1 MSAAPSALNTN
12 RSTEKRFWAPAEL
25 ENPPFSLYIV
35 WLRHWSGKARVKHVI
50 SIADLRSTWSKSVDA
65 IYMFM
70 SMELTAR
77 VRLAKDVL
85 MQKVGDDAI
94 LLNLNTENYFTLD
107 EVGTRIIDTLQESDS
122 VTQAVRKLV
131 GIYEVDEGKLTK
143 DAVRL
148 VEECEQHGLLQIT
161 EA

>member
-1 MSAAPSALNTN
+1 MSSPKRRRNLKIQRLASDGRPPTEIYLLCKETAPD
-12 RSTEKRFWAPAEL
+12 
-25 ENPPFSLYIV
+25 
-35 WLRHWSGKARVKHVI
+35 VK
-50 SIADLRSTWSKSVDA
+50 
-65 IYMFM
+65 FM

-77 VRLAKDVL
+77 VRLAEDVL
-85 MQKVGDDAI
+85 IQKVGDDAI
-94 LLNLNTENYFTLD
+94 LLNLNTENYFALD

-122 VTQAVRKLV
+122 VAQAVGKLV

-161 EA
+161 QA

>member
-1 MSAAPSALNTN
+1 MN
-12 RSTEKRFWAPAEL
+12 
-25 ENPPFSLYIV
+25 I
-35 WLRHWSGKARVKHVI
+35 
-50 SIADLRSTWSKSVDA
+50 
-65 IYMFM
+65 M

-94 LLNLNTENYFTLD
+94 LLNLNTENYFALD
-107 EVGTRIIDTLQESDS
+107 EVGTRVIDTLQESDS
-122 VTQAVRKLV
+122 VAQAVQKLV
-131 GIYEVDEGKLTK
+131 GIYEVDEGTLTK

-161 EA
+161 QA